1 MRSTDELSLVFAALA
16 DPTRRQILT
25 RLGDGP
31 ASVATLREP
40 LPISAPAVS
49 QHLAVLEHAG
59 LIERAAHSRH
69 RTVTARPERL
79 DGAADWVRRHRREWN
94 ERLDHLEQRI
104 AVLDREKEDG

>member
-16 DPTRRQILT
+16 DPTRRQILA

-40 LPISAPAVS
+40 LTMSAPAVS

-59 LIERAAHSRH
+59 LIERTAHSRH

-79 DGAADWVRRHRREWN
+79 DEAAEWVQRHRRGWN
-94 ERLDHLEQRI
+94 ERLDNLERRI
-104 AVLDREKEDG
+104 DALREEGQA